1 MEAKAT
7 PLLKFIKENQKNQ
20 LVIPI
25 YQRLYSWEKEQCKEL
40 WDDIIKIGGN
50 DKMDGHFIGSI
61 LYVLD
66 GITHSDNALLII
78 DGQQRLTTI
87 TLLLTALRDHLS
99 DEVKRKEIEDHYLI
113 NSDKDG
119 DKKFRLILSDSD
131 KDTLLSLIDKDRR
144 KPSEPSSK
152 IVENFKLFEKWVS
165 NTDKL
170 ETIFKGLDKLMI
182 VEIALE
188 KGKDDPQLIFESMN
202 LKGIKLTQTD
212 LIRSY
217 IIMETE
223 VEKREGF
230 YNKYWRAM
238 EEKFKQNAMEEKFK
252 QNAMEEKF
260 KQNKELFDRF
270 VRHYLT
276 IKTREIPNN
285 NEVYVALKDYRQK
298 EGIGI
303 EDLLKD
309 LQKYCEYF
317 CQIVFKKEENK
328 DLNKALGFL
337 VDLKMDVIYP
347 LLLEL
352 YSDYRD
358 GVLSEDDF
366 RSSIALIESYICRR
380 KVCGIPSNGLNKF
393 FASFVRYIQKDEYF
407 KSLKAHFGLS
417 GNNQRFPDDDEF
429 KEKFIRKDF
438 YKFELIKYFFDRMEN
453 FGRQERVYTRE
464 YTIEHIMSQKLTE
477 EWEKDLGQDHE
488 RIHTQYLHTIGNLT
502 LTGYNSEYSNKSFQE
517 KRDMEKGFKNSPLRL
532 NQGLKDS
539 FGEEEIK
546 KRANDLADLA
556 LKIWTYPKLD
566 AETLE
571 KYKPKKDKK
580 AETLEKYKPKKD
592 KKAETLEKY
601 KPKKENKPKKEK
613 KVYDLSSYK
622 FGSHSREL
630 FDTLRREIKALD
642 ERIAES
648 FMKAYITYRFDTIF
662 MSIVPSKN
670 GLTLMLKIKFS
681 ELQDEIKEK
690 LEIRDVSNIGHACIG
705 DIEIKLETKEN
716 IPYCLGLIKQVLEK
730 QMGSRNRQ

>member
-1 MEAKAT
+1 MEAGAT
-7 PLLKFIKENQKNQ
+7 TLLQFIKDNQNNQ

-25 YQRLYSWEKEQCKEL
+25 YQRLYSWEKEQCKQL
-40 WDDIIKIGGN
+40 WDDTIKIGGD

-66 GITHSDNALLII
+66 KITHSNNALFII

-87 TLLLTALRDHLS
+87 TLLLTALRDHWS
-99 DEVKRKEIEDHYLI
+99 DKRKEIEDHYLI

-119 DKKFRLILSDSD
+119 DKKFRLILSESD

-152 IVENFKLFEKWVS
+152 IVENFKLFEEWVS

-170 ETIFKGLDKLMI
+170 ETIFKGLEKLMI

-202 LKGIKLTQTD
+202 SKGMELTQTD
-212 LIRSY
+212 LIGNY

-223 VEKREGF
+223 VEKQEGF

-238 EEKFKQNAMEEKFK
+238 EEE
-252 QNAMEEKF
+252 F
-260 KQNKELFDRF
+260 KQNKKWFDRF

-276 IKTREIPNN
+276 IKTREIPNIN
-285 NEVYVALKDYRQK
+285 KVYAALKDYWQK

-309 LQKYCEYF
+309 LQKYCRYF
-317 CQIVFKKEENK
+317 CQIAFKKEADK

-337 VDLKMDVIYP
+337 VDLEMDVIYP

-352 YSDYRD
+352 YSDYSD
-358 GVLSEDDF
+358 GVLSKDDF
-366 RSSIALIESYICRR
+366 IPIIALIESYICRR
-380 KVCGIPSNGLNKF
+380 AVCGLGTNSLNKVF
-393 FASFVRYIQKDEYF
+393 PSFTKKINKDQYLE
-407 KSLKAHFGLS
+407 SIEAHFLS
-417 GNNQRFPDDDEF
+417 LEKTTGKFPKDSEF
-429 KEKFIRKDF
+429 RDSFITKELYGRNKTK
-438 YKFELIKYFFDRMEN
+438 KKKTKYFFERLEN
-453 FGRQERVYTRE
+453 FNTKEPVNTKGL
-464 YTIEHIMSQKLTE
+464 TIEHIMPQELTE
-477 EWEKDLGQDHE
+477 EWERDLGENFQE
-488 RIHTQYLHTIGNLT
+488 IHDKYLHTIGNLT
-502 LTGYNSEYSNKSFQE
+502 LTGYNPEYSNKSFQE
-517 KRDMEKGFKNSPLRL
+517 KQGMEKGFKDSPLRL
-532 NQGLKDS
+532 NQGLRDLKS

-580 AETLEKYKPKKD
+580 
-592 KKAETLEKY
+592 
-601 KPKKENKPKKEK
+601 EK
-613 KVYDLSSYK
+613 KVYDLNSYK

-630 FDTLRREIKALD
+630 FDILSKGTKLL
-642 ERIAES
+642 
-648 FMKAYITYRFDTIF
+648 MK
-662 MSIVPSKN
+662 
-670 GLTLMLKIKFS
+670 G
-681 ELQDEIKEK
+681 
-690 LEIRDVSNIGHACIG
+690 
-705 DIEIKLETKEN
+705 
-716 IPYCLGLIKQVLEK
+716 
-730 QMGSRNRQ
+730 